1 VDWVATQV
9 MGLDPAKL
17 PVMALASATGLGR
30 LANPPIVGESLKGLQ
45 RSFVLPPQFDVL
57 RT

>member
-1 VDWVATQV
+1 MT
-9 MGLDPAKL
+9 
-17 PVMALASATGLGR
+17 
-30 LANPPIVGESLKGLQ
+30 GESLKTLQ